1 MSFIRWC
8 SEKSTLNHELIHI
21 AWKCPW
27 SSNLCSQILYQQVH
41 SFGIFQLLLFGQCW
55 YKSAPT
61 SEAQNSH
68 NLLKKPTMKTNKNAR
83 NLPKKTMA
91 DDIKIKLKKLKIKK
105 SLCSDSFCLRILKI
119 LRKINSQNHREVFL
133 ELTSNVMGREK
144 RELQVCDRPSLV
156 SSARFRCFFGF
167 CFQVLLLD
175 ANGLEMWDRCHKRIL
190 AWVVCGT

>member
-55 YKSAPT
+55 YKSAPK

-119 LRKINSQNHREVFL
+119 LRKINCLRITGKFFLSWLVMWWEGRNESYRSVTDHLSCHLPDSGAFLGFVFKSCYWML
-133 ELTSNVMGREK
+133 M
-144 RELQVCDRPSLV
+144 D
-156 SSARFRCFFGF
+156 
-167 CFQVLLLD
+167 
-175 ANGLEMWDRCHKRIL
+175 
-190 AWVVCGT
+190 